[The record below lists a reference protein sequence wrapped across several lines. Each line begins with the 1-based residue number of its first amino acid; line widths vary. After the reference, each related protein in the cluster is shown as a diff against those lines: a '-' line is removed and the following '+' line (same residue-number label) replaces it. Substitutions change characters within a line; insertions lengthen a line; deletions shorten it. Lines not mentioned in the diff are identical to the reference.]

1 MSEVKAVFE
10 KARPTTKMIDGPSE
24 KTGAS
29 SVSVFE
35 KAPTTIDGPSEKT
48 VSASSVSV
56 FEKAPTTTDGPSE
69 KTGASSDAVAVFS
82 ELCSPPGTVEMAEK
96 PGLLGKEMN

>member
-56 FEKAPTTTDGPSE
+56 FEKAPTTIDGASE
-69 KTGASSDAVAVFS
+69 KTVSTSSVSVIFR
-82 ELCSPPGTVEMAEK
+82 CQ
-96 PGLLGKEMN
+96 GLLKWLKT